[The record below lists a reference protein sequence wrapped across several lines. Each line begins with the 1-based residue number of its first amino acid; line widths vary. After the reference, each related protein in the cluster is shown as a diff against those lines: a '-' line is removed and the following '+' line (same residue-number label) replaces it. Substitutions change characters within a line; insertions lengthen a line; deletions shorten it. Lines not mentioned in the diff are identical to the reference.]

1 MDWVKRLLSIC
12 GAIGVVVFSWGNMEE
27 KDDTMWWFEL
37 LEGICNGAKL
47 AELDKG
53 VLGWENILLSGGIG
67 AEKVVISVE
76 TLVIGFD
83 AI

>member
-53 VLGWENILLSGGIG
+53 V
-67 AEKVVISVE
+67 
-76 TLVIGFD
+76 
-83 AI
+83 